1 MNNKNVNL
9 SIDKMY
15 INEICF
21 FTSISEDI
29 HYRTAQ
35 FIPNRKADTY
45 QKASKEV
52 INLYQKGDFRIK
64 NIYCDNEFGKMFK
77 DLIRIY
83 EINVHSV
90 LAQAHVSKAERN
102 IWVIKE
108 RVRSSVHY
116 LPYKRIPKIILIY
129 IVQEAANK
137 LNHFLVKDR
146 ISPHYSPRMIVTK
159 KALNYKTHGI
169 HYTGEFVMTHNDE
182 SVKNN

>member
-45 QKASKEV
+45 QKALKEV

-64 NIYCDNEFGKMFK
+64 NIYCNNKFGKMFK

-102 IWVIKE
+102 I
-108 RVRSSVHY
+108 
-116 LPYKRIPKIILIY
+116 
-129 IVQEAANK
+129 
-137 LNHFLVKDR
+137 
-146 ISPHYSPRMIVTK
+146 
-159 KALNYKTHGI
+159 
-169 HYTGEFVMTHNDE
+169 
-182 SVKNN
+182 